1 MRTHAPICTIAAA
14 GSTGFG
20 SSTTTTRLAIEKTGR
35 MRTWIITLSLCTVF
49 WFVSPGQPAPLAS
62 EARETPARK
71 AVRRAQY
78 AVANI
83 HSERTASRDRDTDGV
98 PGRKINGMGTG
109 IIVDERGY
117 IVTNQHVVAGVDSLR
132 VTLYD
137 GSTYTAE
144 RPIALNAKQDL
155 AIIKI
160 NASRPLPVM
169 PLGTSSDLELGET
182 VLAIGNAFGYEHTVT
197 QGIIS
202 SLSRDVEV
210 NEHQAYKNLLQT
222 DASINPGNSG
232 GPLINLDGEV
242 VGINVAIRAGA
253 QRIGFAIPID
263 DARKHIAG
271 LLDIGLLDGTY
282 HGLVSHDVKNP
293 EQRKLVV
300 DSSEPDSPAAAAGF
314 RSGDVVTK
322 VGPIAVHDQ
331 ADLERAFLGHAP
343 GAPVDVVVQRDQ
355 ELVSLTVQLA
365 RIDESK
371 LARMPKATRGVVT
384 VRQRP
389 VASAEE
395 SISNKC
401 WETLGLKLER
411 LTKANSRQLEPFRDK
426 YRGGMRVVDVRP
438 TSAAAAFGIKRGD
451 VLVGLHVWETV
462 RWDDINYILNQSTLI
477 NGTEGM
483 KFYVVRG
490 QEVLY
495 GSLRM
500 ASNEK

>member
-1 MRTHAPICTIAAA
+1 
-14 GSTGFG
+14 
-20 SSTTTTRLAIEKTGR
+20 
-35 MRTWIITLSLCTVF
+35 MRTWIISLSLCTVL
-49 WFVSPGQPAPLAS
+49 WLCSISQIATLAS
-62 EARETPARK
+62 EARETPARR
-71 AVRRAQY
+71 AVRRAKT

-83 HSERTASRDRDTDGV
+83 HSERTASRDRDTDGI
-98 PGRKINGMGTG
+98 PGRKVNGMGTG

-132 VTLYD
+132 VVLYD

-144 RPIALNAKQDL
+144 VVSHNPKQDL
-155 AIIKI
+155 AVIKI
-160 NASRPLPVM
+160 NASRSLPVI

-242 VGINVAIRAGA
+242 IGINVAIRAGA

-263 DARKHIAG
+263 DARKYIAG
-271 LLDIGLLDGTY
+271 LLDIGQLDKTY
-282 HGLVSHDVKNP
+282 HGLVSHDVKTP

-314 RSGDVVTK
+314 QPGDVITR
-322 VGPIAVHDQ
+322 VGPITVHDQ
-331 ADLERAFLGHAP
+331 ADLERAFLGHAA
-343 GAPVDVVVQRDQ
+343 GAPVDVVVQRSQ
-355 ELVSLTVQLA
+355 ESVSLTVQLA

-371 LARMPKATRGVVT
+371 LARMNKPAVRGVVT
-384 VRQRP
+384 TRP
-389 VASAEE
+389 RPATAEE
-395 SISNKC
+395 SIADKC
-401 WETLGLKLER
+401 WDTLGLKLER
-411 LTKANSRQLEPFRDK
+411 LTKNNRQLDQFRDK
-426 YRGGMRVVDVRP
+426 YRGGMRVVDVRAN
-438 TSAAAAFGIKRGD
+438 SAASDFGIKRGD

-462 RWDDINYILNQSTLI
+462 RWDDINYILNQTNLI
-477 NGTEGM
+477 NGAEGM

-490 QEVLY
+490 HEVLY
-495 GSLRM
+495 GSLRT
-500 ASNEK
+500 ASNQK

>member
-1 MRTHAPICTIAAA
+1 MRNRAPICRIAAA
-14 GSTGFG
+14 GLAGPG
-20 SSTTTTRLAIEKTGR
+20 SSSTTTRLANEKTRR
-35 MRTWIITLSLCTVF
+35 MRTWIISLSLCTVF
-49 WFVSPGQPAPLAS
+49 WLSSPGLNSRAS
-62 EARETPARK
+62 DVRETPAVR
-71 AVRRAQY
+71 AVERAKKS
-78 AVANI
+78 VANI
-83 HSERTASRDRDTDGV
+83 HSERTASRDRDTDGI
-98 PGRKINGMGTG
+98 PGRKVNGMGTG

-132 VTLYD
+132 VALYD
-137 GSTYTAE
+137 GSTYAADV
-144 RPIALNAKQDL
+144 ISLNPKQDL
-155 AIIKI
+155 AVIKI
-160 NASRPLPVM
+160 NASRPLTVM
-169 PLGTSSDLELGET
+169 PLGTSSDLKLCET
-182 VLAIGNAFGYEHTVT
+182 VIAIGNAFGYEHTAT
-197 QGIIS
+197 MGIIS

-232 GPLINLDGEV
+232 GPLLNLDGEV

-263 DARKHIAG
+263 DARKYIAG
-271 LLDIGLLDGTY
+271 LLDIGQLDKTY
-282 HGLVSHDVKNP
+282 HGLVSHDVKTP

-314 RSGDVVTK
+314 LPGDVITK

-331 ADLERAFLGHAP
+331 ADLERAFLGHAA
-343 GAPVDVVVQRDQ
+343 GAPVDVIVQRNQ
-355 ELVSLTVQLA
+355 ESVSLTVQLA

-371 LARMPKATRGVVT
+371 LARSSRPAARGAVAARPRLVT
-384 VRQRP
+384 
-389 VASAEE
+389 AEE
-395 SISNKC
+395 NISNKC

-411 LTKANSRQLEPFRDK
+411 LTKNNSRQLDSFRDK

-438 TSAAAAFGIKRGD
+438 TSAAADYGIKRGD

-462 RWDDINYILNQSTLI
+462 RWDDINYILNQSALI
-477 NGTEGM
+477 NGADGM

-500 ASNEK
+500 ASSQK